1 MLRTAPIR
9 AYIPASDVSRTRKF
23 CEQTI
28 GLTPKEEFCRRGDL
42 RVGRRRGLHVPDE
55 QRRHIE
61 GEPGVLAGCRRP
73 PLAREWWAHLQS
85 IG

>member
-9 AYIPASDVSRTRKF
+9 ACIPASDVSRARKF
-23 CEQTI
+23 YEQTI
-28 GLTPKEEFCRRGDL
+28 GLTPKDELRRGDL
-42 RVGRRRGLHVPDE
+42 RVRRRRGLHVPDE